1 MYNYYKSNKT
11 KIAPG
16 LCLLFIATLFLFS
29 PLTAQTTS
37 NPENQKQENEDI
49 THNISVNLMLV
60 PVFAVDAD
68 GNPVI
73 DLQKD
78 DFEIHANGTPME
90 IAQFIRFDFDYQKE
104 VMEEITVKGKKVPAP
119 QPSRAKFIII
129 DSVFNEFFAYK
140 RAKTIAVDIIR
151 NGAPDDMFI
160 VLENRADG
168 GLRHLGGPG
177 MDKKELIRRI
187 EKLKLPSAKWSKSLY
202 WSQEWDYEADEDNY
216 NPISAS
222 ATLENLSRDKKDMER
237 LAYKNQ
243 VHHFSRTLAQFK
255 YALKTVTRPKMVFL
269 LSEGISEGAFKS
281 YKASEK
287 VAGYGKFGSA
297 LLRQAD
303 GVDKVNE
310 FRDQRLFKDL
320 ERVVQAIN
328 EGGSVLYTVNPG
340 KMERDDEASGEM
352 SMRYLAHESGGQ
364 YIAGRDTKK
373 LVKRVKDATAAYY
386 ELAFVPTP
394 DLDKRIELNLT
405 CKRKGVKVNSFK
417 QTTRSQPYFRMEPVE
432 KKLFA
437 LNMVT
442 GGSWSRIMGKV
453 VRIKYKKYMA
463 KQAVNNE
470 TPAKLEIPLP
480 LKMQGREL
488 DIFAIRIDPQTKKAD
503 IQLSTHKLNEKA
515 ELIINEQKD
524 KQGYFVIIEPVF
536 AYCVYNQI

>member
-1 MYNYYKSNKT
+1 MYKYKWNKPT
-11 KIAPG
+11 IIPG
-16 LCLLFIATLFLFS
+16 LYALFFLTLFLLS
-29 PLTAQTTS
+29 PLTTQPSPLKETKNRET
-37 NPENQKQENEDI
+37 KDI
-49 THNISVNLMLV
+49 THNVSVNLMLV
-60 PVFAVDAD
+60 PVFAVDTN
-68 GNPVI
+68 GNPVL
-73 DLQKD
+73 DLKKD
-78 DFEIHANGTPME
+78 DFVIHANNTPME
-90 IAQFIRFDFDYQKE
+90 IADFIRFDFDYQKE
-104 VMEEITVKGKKVPAP
+104 VMEEITVKGKKVKAP

-129 DSVFNEFFAYK
+129 DSVFNEFFAFK
-140 RAKTIAVDIIR
+140 RAKTIAVDIIK

-177 MDKKELIRRI
+177 MDKKTLIRQI
-187 EKLKLPSAKWSKSLY
+187 KKLKLPSAKWSKSLH
-202 WSQEWDYEADEDNY
+202 WCKEWDYEADEDNY
-216 NPISAS
+216 NPISVS
-222 ATLENLSRDKKDMER
+222 ATLENLSRNKKDMER
-237 LAYKNQ
+237 QAYKNQ

-269 LSEGISEGAFKS
+269 LSEGISKAAFKN
-281 YKASEK
+281 YQASEK

-297 LLRQAD
+297 LLRQAP

-320 ERVVQAIN
+320 VRIVQAIN

-352 SMRYLAHESGGQ
+352 SMRFLAYESGGR

-394 DLDKRIELNLT
+394 DLGKRIELKLT
-405 CKRKGVKVNSFK
+405 CKRKGVNVNSFK
-417 QTTRSQPYFRMEPVE
+417 QTSRSRPYFRMEPVE

-453 VRIKYKKYMA
+453 VRIKYKKYIA
-463 KQAVNNE
+463 RQAVENGR
-470 TPAKLEIPLP
+470 PAKLEIPLP

-488 DIFAIRIDPQTKKAD
+488 DIFAIRIDPRTQKAD
-503 IQLSTHKLNEKA
+503 IQLATHKLSETA
-515 ELIINEQKD
+515 ELIIKEQKD
-524 KQGYFVIIEPVF
+524 MQEYFVIIEPVF